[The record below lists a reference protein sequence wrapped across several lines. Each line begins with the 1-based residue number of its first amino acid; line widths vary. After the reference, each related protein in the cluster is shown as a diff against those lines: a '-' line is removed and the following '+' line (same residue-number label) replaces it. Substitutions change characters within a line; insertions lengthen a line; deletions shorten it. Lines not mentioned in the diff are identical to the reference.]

1 MRVIE
6 IICINNDAYIETK
19 EDLNEFSNLLLGE
32 AYDPQGELIAKC
44 LSDYFYEVWNK
55 SQILEFDIKK
65 RLNPKLFV
73 IVYLNF
79 DITDNFSEIQVQ
91 LVSPEDL
98 KLKKKDEVIFE
109 RLFER
114 HFKPIKPLRD
124 RLIDL

>member
-32 AYDPQGELIAKC
+32 AYDSQGESIAKC

-91 LVSPEDL
+91 IVSPEDL